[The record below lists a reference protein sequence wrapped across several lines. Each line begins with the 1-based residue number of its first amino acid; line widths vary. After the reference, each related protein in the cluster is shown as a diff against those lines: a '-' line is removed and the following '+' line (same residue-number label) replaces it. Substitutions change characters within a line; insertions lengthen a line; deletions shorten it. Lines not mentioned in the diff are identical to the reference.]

1 MGSGMQSG
9 ISLNLTFG
17 TFMCI
22 YSIVIVKPR
31 HNLKIC
37 HIQNI
42 LDVAMRQISKIFSI
56 ILSKNILYLFENLLF
71 LRDFKMCQRSFFFRK
86 TVILKSLSCGA
97 SHPEHYYN

>member
-1 MGSGMQSG
+1 MQSG

-37 HIQNI
+37 HIQKI
-42 LDVAMRQISKIFSI
+42 LDVAMRQISKIFSM
-56 ILSKNILYLFENLLF
+56 ILSKNFVFISEFIVFEGF
-71 LRDFKMCQRSFFFRK
+71 
-86 TVILKSLSCGA
+86 
-97 SHPEHYYN
+97 